1 MTCSH
6 AVLLLCVLHIH
17 RASIGFTFKLQSR
30 KHDFD
35 TRFNQLLQFK
45 KEFGH
50 VRVPNDYK
58 GHDNLGR
65 WSKLTRYSINNNA
78 KHVGFSRV
86 MMILLAY
93 IALLFSWNS
102 IFWVCCNVR

>member
-1 MTCSH
+1 MACPY
-6 AVLLLCVLHIH
+6 AVLSCLHIQ
-17 RASIGFTFKLQSR
+17 RASIGFTFTLQT
-30 KHDFD
+30 KVDFD

-78 KHVGFSRV
+78 MHVGFSRV

-102 IFWVCCNVR
+102 IFWVCRNVR

>member
-1 MTCSH
+1 MPYRTFVC
-6 AVLLLCVLHIH
+6 LHIQ
-17 RASIGFTFKLQSR
+17 RASIGFAFKLQS

-35 TRFNQLLQFK
+35 TRFNQLIQFK

-50 VRVPNDYK
+50 ARVPNDYK

-78 KHVGFSRV
+78 PHVGFSCDDDFACIHCSI
-86 MMILLAY
+86 ILM
-93 IALLFSWNS
+93 NS
-102 IFWVCCNVR
+102 NFWSVLNVR